1 MNDIDDE
8 GSFGEILQDRNML
21 FQRAYGFYRVAD
33 RLELEYTQLQQEDDL
48 GQMSS
53 RSFDSTEN
61 HANVASYIQVNGQYR
76 NQRHSNN
83 RECLQKV
90 EIGIPTRI
98 SNAIP
103 HFA

>member
-1 MNDIDDE
+1 MNEIDDG
-8 GSFGEILQDRNML
+8 GSFGDILQDRDML
-21 FQRAYGFYRVAD
+21 FQRANGFYRLAD
-33 RLELEYTQLQQEDDL
+33 RLELEDTLQQEDDDL

-83 RECLQKV
+83 RESLQKV
-90 EIGIPTRI
+90 VIGIPTRI
-98 SNAIP
+98 SNAKP
-103 HFA
+103 QFA